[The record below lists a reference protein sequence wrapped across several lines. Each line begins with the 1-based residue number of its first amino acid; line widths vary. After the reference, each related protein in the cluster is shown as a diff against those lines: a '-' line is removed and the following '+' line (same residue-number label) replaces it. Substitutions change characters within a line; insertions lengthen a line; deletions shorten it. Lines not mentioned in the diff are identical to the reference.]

1 VCKPFIGK
9 KGFKLPITH
18 ELPEAEE
25 VVVLR
30 AEAGLSPQSPSAVE
44 RALHHS
50 LFVACAR
57 DEHNKLLGTGR
68 VIGDGVYHFQIVDI
82 VVRSDC
88 RDSSV
93 VHELLEEL
101 IDYVDRNA
109 EQDANLVVIS
119 DLEAMKLYAKHGFEL
134 MYPNFYGMSR
144 KL

>member
-1 VCKPFIGK
+1 M
-9 KGFKLPITH
+9 PIIH
-18 ELPEAEE
+18 ELPGVEE
-25 VVVLR
+25 YAVLR

-44 RALHHS
+44 KALRHS

-57 DEHNKLLGTGR
+57 DERNKLLGTGR
-68 VIGDGVYHFQIVDI
+68 VIGDRAYHFQIVDI
-82 VVRSDC
+82 IVSPDC

-93 VHELLEEL
+93 VHELMEEL
-101 IDYVDRNA
+101 VDYVDRNA
-109 EQDANLVVIS
+109 AQDANLVVIS

>member
-1 VCKPFIGK
+1 M
-9 KGFKLPITH
+9 PIIH
-18 ELPEAEE
+18 ELPGAEE
-25 VVVLR
+25 VAVLR

-44 RALHHS
+44 RALRHS

-57 DEHNKLLGTGR
+57 DERNKLLGTGR

-88 RDSSV
+88 RDRSV
-93 VHELLEEL
+93 VHELMEEL

-119 DLEAMKLYAKHGFEL
+119 DLEEMKLYAKHGFAL